1 MRASPVLA
9 RLLQC
14 IWDWTLGRRIISPC
28 QRPAVTTIPTVP
40 YLHLRPSPW
49 GAVTRQRRRPHT
61 PVFYTTTL
69 PFLTP
74 QPCGRKDVS
83 SLTQGWIV
91 PWSMRRSFH
100 VDQPCPCKWGW
111 SVITIPVIF
120 LGPCEVSFLQ
130 LTQYLNL
137 IRGARGL

>member
-1 MRASPVLA
+1 MRAHQFWA
-9 RLLQC
+9 RLLQL
-14 IWDWTLGRRIISPC
+14 IWDWTPGKENQSLSATCSHNDPHI
-28 QRPAVTTIPTVP
+28 P

-111 SVITIPVIF
+111 RVITIPVVF
-120 LGPCEVSFLQ
+120 LGPCEVSSLQ

-137 IRGARGL
+137 VRGACGL

>member
-1 MRASPVLA
+1 MRASPVLGPTA
-9 RLLQC
+9 AVH
-14 IWDWTLGRRIISPC
+14 LGLDTGKEDHQSLSATCSHNDPHI
-28 QRPAVTTIPTVP
+28 P

-69 PFLTP
+69 PSRTP
-74 QPCGRKDVS
+74 QPCGRRDVS

-91 PWSMRRSFH
+91 PWSMRRNFH

-111 SVITIPVIF
+111 SVITIPGVF
-120 LGPCEVSFLQ
+120 LGPCEVSSLQ
-130 LTQYLNL
+130 LTKYLEL
-137 IRGARGL
+137 YRDRR

>member
-74 QPCGRKDVS
+74 QPCGRRDVS
-83 SLTQGWIV
+83 SLNPG
-91 PWSMRRSFH
+91 
-100 VDQPCPCKWGW
+100 VDCILEHEEEFSC
-111 SVITIPVIF
+111 
-120 LGPCEVSFLQ
+120 GPALSL
-130 LTQYLNL
+130 
-137 IRGARGL
+137 

>member
-1 MRASPVLA
+1 MRASPVLGPTA
-9 RLLQC
+9 AVH
-14 IWDWTLGRRIISPC
+14 LGLDTGKEDHQSLSATC
-28 QRPAVTTIPTVP
+28 SHNHPTDP

-61 PVFYTTTL
+61 PIFYTTTL
-69 PFLTP
+69 PSLTP
-74 QPCGRKDVS
+74 QPCGRRDVS

-91 PWSMRRSFH
+91 PWSMRRNFH

-130 LTQYLNL
+130 VSQYLNL
-137 IRGARGL
+137 VRGARGL

>member
-1 MRASPVLA
+1 MRRGSLRAHQFWA
-9 RLLQC
+9 QLLQDT
-14 IWDWTLGRRIISPC
+14 WEGESSVPISNLQLQPSY
-28 QRPAVTTIPTVP
+28 RPMSAPET
-40 YLHLRPSPW
+40 SPW

-61 PVFYTTTL
+61 PIFYTTTL
-69 PFLTP
+69 PSLTP
-74 QPCGRKDVS
+74 QPCGRRDVS

-111 SVITIPVIF
+111 SVITIPVAF
-120 LGPCEVSFLQ
+120 LGPCEVSFPQ

-137 IRGARGL
+137 VRGARGL

>member
-9 RLLQC
+9 RLQQC
-14 IWDWTLGRRIISPC
+14 IWAGHLGRRISPC
-28 QRPAVTTIPTVP
+28 QRPAVTTIRTDPC
-40 YLHLRPSPW
+40 LHLRPSPW

-61 PVFYTTTL
+61 PIFYTTTL
-69 PFLTP
+69 PSLTP
-74 QPCGRKDVS
+74 QPCGRRDVS

-111 SVITIPVIF
+111 SVITIPVAF

-130 LTQYLNL
+130 LSQYLNL
-137 IRGARGL
+137 VRGARVL